1 MANQRDYQP
10 RQQQQQQQPYQPHP
24 QNQQQQFQGN
34 QGFQPRSNYY
44 HNQGYGGG
52 SSSRQNPP
60 QNPYQSQQPSVVNSK
75 LEETLTQF
83 MQMSMANQKSNDAA
97 IKNLE
102 TQVGQLAKQL
112 AEQQTGPSFSA
123 NTQTNPKEHCKAIMT
138 RSGRELG
145 SENKK
150 RVESEQREKEKEIEE
165 EILEENV
172 DGEVGEWSEGEEV
185 EKNKNN
191 GEVEKEKGVEMGKNT
206 SDEVI
211 REVVK
216 KPRWKSARVAKGKE
230 VVSATPIQN
239 LPYPHAP
246 SKRENERHY
255 ARFMDIFKQLQ
266 INIPFAEALEQMP
279 KTLPKKEVDPGRVT
293 LPVKI
298 GDVYVGKGLIDLG
311 SSINLIPLSI
321 IKRLGNIEIKSIR
334 MTLQLADK
342 STTHPHGIAQD
353 VLVKVDKFFFPVDFI
368 VIDMEEDDD
377 APLILGRPF
386 MKTARMMID
395 VDDGLMKVRV
405 QNEEVTFDLFEAM
418 KHSKDRNDSFR
429 IDVIEDAIMEVS
441 KHIHEISPME
451 LALDDSLEVFTVEE
465 ELALEECIKELD
477 SLDDL
482 QPWEVEEENLKKE
495 VIDEKAPIELNMLP
509 STLKYVF
516 LDETEAKPV
525 IISNLLTNEEEARLI
540 IVLKTNQE
548 AMGWTLSDL
557 KGFSPS
563 YCMHKILMEE
573 DFKPVAQPQRRLNP
587 TMKEV
592 VRKEVVELLDAGMIY
607 PISDSPW
614 VSPVHVVPKKGGLP

>member
-1 MANQRDYQP
+1 
-10 RQQQQQQQPYQPHP
+10 
-24 QNQQQQFQGN
+24 
-34 QGFQPRSNYY
+34 
-44 HNQGYGGG
+44 
-52 SSSRQNPP
+52 
-60 QNPYQSQQPSVVNSK
+60 
-75 LEETLTQF
+75 
-83 MQMSMANQKSNDAA
+83 MSMANQKSNDAA

-150 RVESEQREKEKEIEE
+150 RVKSERREKEKEIEE
-165 EILEENV
+165 EIVEENV
-172 DGEVGEWSEGEEV
+172 DGEIGVWSDEEVV

-191 GEVEKEKGVEMGKNT
+191 GEVEKEKGVEIEENK

-216 KPRWKSARVAKGKE
+216 KPRWKSARIAKGKE
-230 VVSATPIQN
+230 
-239 LPYPHAP
+239 
-246 SKRENERHY
+246 
-255 ARFMDIFKQLQ
+255 LQ

-279 KTLPKKEVDPGRVT
+279 KYAKFMKDILTKKRRYTEPETIVLDASCSAIIQRSLPKKEVDPGRVT

-342 STTHPHGIAQD
+342 STTHPHGVAQD

-429 IDVIEDAIMEVS
+429 IDVIEDAIIEVS

-465 ELALEECIKELD
+465 KLALEECLKELD
-477 SLDDL
+477 SLEDL

-495 VIDEKAPIELNMLP
+495 VIDQKAPIELKELP

-525 IISNLLTNEEEARLI
+525 IISNLLTKEEEARLI

-557 KGFSPS
+557 KGISPS

-592 VRKEVVELLDAGMIY
+592 VRKEVVKLLDAGMIY

-614 VSPVHVVPKKGGLP
+614 VSPVHVVPKKGGMTVIRNDKDELIPTKVARGGECV